1 MASTAKI
8 EETLPTER
16 ETHYTSELEKLTSD
30 PTITKH
36 PDPKFHA
43 SFRDPDELGEEEP
56 AEVEEFT
63 APARRVYPTSTDAR
77 LRRSPKE

>member
-1 MASTAKI
+1 MASVAEI

-16 ETHYTSELEKLTSD
+16 ETPYTSELEKLTSD

-36 PDPKFHA
+36 PDPKFRVR
-43 SFRDPDELGEEEP
+43 FRDPDELGEEET
-56 AEVEEFT
+56 AEVETFT
-63 APARRVYPTSTDAR
+63 APAHRTYPSSTDGR

>member
-1 MASTAKI
+1 MGSLAEF

-16 ETHYTSELEKLTSD
+16 ETIYTSELEKLTSD

-43 SFRDPDELGEEEP
+43 RFRDPDELGTEET
-56 AEVEEFT
+56 AEVEAFT
-63 APARRVYPTSTDAR
+63 APARRAYPSSTDGR